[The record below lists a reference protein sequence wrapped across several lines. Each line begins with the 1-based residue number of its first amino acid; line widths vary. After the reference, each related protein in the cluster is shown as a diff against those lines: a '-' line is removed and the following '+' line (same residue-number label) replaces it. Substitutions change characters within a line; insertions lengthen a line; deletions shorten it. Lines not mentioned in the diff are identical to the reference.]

1 MRFHYPHQQQ
11 LDNYLSLVDLTYP
24 FLSQINSLWAIKTSM
39 VLWGEEVEKP
49 DLGTAS
55 RGQGRL
61 RVGHQSLIHQVEAA
75 KTICLSGCRGT
86 GLGSEKVRREG
97 SRE

>member
-1 MRFHYPHQQQ
+1 
-11 LDNYLSLVDLTYP
+11 
-24 FLSQINSLWAIKTSM
+24 M

-61 RVGHQSLIHQVEAA
+61 RVEHQSLIHQVEAA
-75 KTICLSGCRGT
+75 KTICLSG
-86 GLGSEKVRREG
+86 
-97 SRE
+97 